1 MVCDRCIMVVRQQL
15 EALHCQV
22 DAIRLGEVEFHPDPS
37 KENLMRIHDNLK
49 AIGFELLE
57 DKRLRLIE
65 RIKVLIIDKIAKMNL
80 PKDMNFSDYLSAELD
95 LDYHH
100 LSHTFSEVEG
110 ITIEKYIISIKVEK
124 VKELI
129 RYGDLTISEIAWKMD
144 YSSIQAL
151 SNQFK
156 KVTGMTPS
164 LYRTNFDN
172 AKK

>member
-15 EALHCQV
+15 EALHYQV

-37 KENLMRIHDNLK
+37 KGDLTRIHDNLK

-57 DKRLRLIE
+57 DKKHKLTE
-65 RIKVLIIDKIAKMNL
+65 RIKVLVIEKIAKMDL
-80 PKDMNFSDYLSAELD
+80 PKNMNFSDFLSAELD
-95 LDYHH
+95 LDYHY

-110 ITIEKYIISIKVEK
+110 ITIEKYIISIKIEK

-129 RYGDLTISEIAWKMD
+129 RYGELTISEIAWKMD

-156 KVTGMTPS
+156 KVTGLTPS
-164 LYRTNFDN
+164 LYRANLEN
-172 AKK
+172 AK